1 MTEPDLLDSPEA
13 GGTAIRGTVLRTAF
27 FGAGL
32 LVSLVSVPFL
42 VRHLGPVEYGYYV
55 TVSAIVFVIA
65 GVTEGGLTT
74 LGVRHYSSGV
84 DDDERSAIVRNLVG
98 VRLLLTTA
106 ALAAVTVVAA
116 VAGAAREIVIGIPIY
131 GAGMLLTM
139 ISASY
144 AVPLQ
149 AQLRLGITSGLEF
162 LRQTVNAGGTIVLA
176 LAGSG
181 LYAFFGLW
189 AVACAAI
196 TVITVAIVRHTVSV
210 IPAFDWSMWRRF
222 LGEAL
227 AYGVATAAGLVY
239 FRMAASLMTFLS
251 TDLETG
257 YFAMAFRVLETGTII
272 PWLLVTSVFPILAR
286 AASND
291 RPRLRYAAQKVV
303 EVGLIVGVGLT
314 LLLVA
319 GARPIVEIVGG
330 DQYLPSVPVLQ
341 VQAVVLTA
349 TVFVSTWSLL
359 LLSLDEQKML
369 LKINGAA
376 VLIALVAAFV
386 LIPAHGAIGGS
397 VDVLIA
403 EFVVGTASVI
413 VLWRRHPDVA
423 PDLRPLWKVLVAAA
437 LGFLVLIPLG
447 DIAGTIVAGIVYAAV
462 LLVLR
467 AVPMELFHALRSGPA
482 GQDA

>member
-1 MTEPDLLDSPEA
+1 MSEPDLLDSPEA
-13 GGTAIRGTVLRTAF
+13 GGTAIRGVLVRTVL

-55 TVSAIVFVIA
+55 TVSAIVFMIA

-74 LGVRHYSSGV
+74 LGIRHYSAGT
-84 DDDERSAIVRNLVG
+84 DDEERTAIVRNLVG
-98 VRLLLTTA
+98 VRLVLTTA
-106 ALAAVTVVAA
+106 ALIAVTAVTA
-116 VAGAAREIVIGIPIY
+116 VAGAAREIVLGIPLY

-162 LRQTVNAGGTIVLA
+162 LRQLVNAGGTIA
-176 LAGSG
+176 LAVIGSG
-181 LYAFFGLW
+181 LFAFFGLW
-189 AVACAAI
+189 VAVCALITMI
-196 TVITVAIVRHTVSV
+196 TVLIVRHTVR
-210 IPAFDWSMWRRF
+210 IAPAFHWPTWRRY

-227 AYGVATAAGLVY
+227 AYGVASAAGLVY

-257 YFAMAFRVLETGTII
+257 YFGMAFRVLETGSII

-291 RPRLRYAAQKVV
+291 RARLRYAAQKVV

-314 LLLVA
+314 LLLIA
-319 GARPIVEIVGG
+319 AARPIVELVGG
-330 DQYLPSVPVLQ
+330 TEYLPAIPVLQ

-359 LLSLDEQKML
+359 LLSLDEQRML
-369 LKINGAA
+369 LAINGSA
-376 VLIALVAAFV
+376 VLLAFAAAFV

-397 VDVLIA
+397 IDVLIA
-403 EFVVGTASVI
+403 EFVVAGLSVY
-413 VLWRRHPDVA
+413 VLWRRHGDVA
-423 PDLRPLWKVLVAAA
+423 PDLRPLWKVVVAAG

-447 DIAGTIVAGIVYAAV
+447 DIVGTIVAGVVYAAV

-467 AVPMELFHALRSGPA
+467 AVPTELWHALRGGPPQA
-482 GQDA
+482 A